1 MDENSM
7 WTVFWKLLAVVLCV
21 LIVSVSV
28 TISIRQYQIRMLIEN
43 AKVNPID
50 AICAMGVDSRHSGM
64 CAIRATK

>member
-21 LIVSVSV
+21 LIVFASSC
-28 TISIRQYQIRMLIEN
+28 TSIRYYQIRMLTEN
-43 AKVNPID
+43 TGVNPLDAACAID
-50 AICAMGVDSRHSGM
+50 SLDRSNM